1 MTARLL
7 SWQPILVLRLRHGY
21 FADGRPRRLRLRASP
36 DTQAFI
42 ARHQLVERCDGSELW
57 LHVPAERM
65 ALLWSERLQLDGSPR
80 RLRWLLEAADPDYAL
95 YTDRRAPREVSAP
108 VLDVPPG
115 GDAQSALLG
124 APADL
129 SIELKP
135 RLCTWK
141 YLLLGDWDAAQPALE
156 MAGQPDAFRRDE
168 DERLPDGRMAWV
180 FRSRR
185 RWPLGAHG
193 PQHLVLKD
201 LAGRHER
208 VLQARLPLAAPRGL
222 ILEKRHG
229 RTRPVS
235 EIFVHP

>member
-1 MTARLL
+1 
-7 SWQPILVLRLRHGY
+7 SEG
-21 FADGRPRRLRLRASP
+21 G
-36 DTQAFI
+36 
-42 ARHQLVERCDGSELW
+42 ELW
-57 LHVPAERM
+57 LHAPTDRLE
-65 ALLWSERLQLDGSPR
+65 LLWSERLQGDGSPR
-80 RLRWLLEAADPDYAL
+80 QLHWQLEASDPDYLL
-95 YTDRRAPREVSAP
+95 YTDRRAPRQVSAP
-108 VLDVPPG
+108 LLDPRIADARAWLLRAPPE
-115 GDAQSALLG
+115 LCV
-124 APADL
+124 
-129 SIELKP
+129 ELKA

-141 YLLLGDWDAAQPALE
+141 YLLLGDWDAGQPALDLP
-156 MAGQPDAFRRDE
+156 GQPDAFRRDE
-168 DERLPDGRMAWV
+168 DELLPDGRVAWV

-201 LAGRHER
+201 LAGRRER

>member
-1 MTARLL
+1 MSSRLM
-7 SWQPILVLRLRHGY
+7 SWQALLVLRVRHGF
-21 FADGRPRRLRLRASP
+21 FADNRPRRLRLLPTPETA
-36 DTQAFI
+36 AFVQ
-42 ARHQLVERCDGSELW
+42 RHQLIERSDGTELW
-57 LHVPAERM
+57 LHAPADR
-65 ALLWSERLQLDGSPR
+65 LDVLWSERLAPGGQPRQLHWRIDP
-80 RLRWLLEAADPDYAL
+80 ADPDYLL
-95 YTDRRAPREVSAP
+95 YTDRRAPREISAP
-108 VLDVPPG
+108 LIDASVSTLEALPGRAPLDRTV
-115 GDAQSALLG
+115 
-124 APADL
+124 
-129 SIELKP
+129 ELRA

-141 YLLLGDWDAAQPALE
+141 YLLLGTWEAEQPVLE

-168 DERLPDGRMAWV
+168 DEQLPDGRTAWV

-185 RWPLGAHG
+185 RWPLGATG

-201 LAGRHER
+201 LAGRRER

>member
-1 MTARLL
+1 MTARLM
-7 SWQPILVLRLRHGY
+7 SWQPILVLRLRHGF
-21 FADGRPRRLRLRASP
+21 FADGRPRRLRLRASR
-36 DTQAFI
+36 DTAAFI

-57 LHVPAERM
+57 LHAPAERLQ
-65 ALLWSERLQLDGSPR
+65 ALWSERLQADGQLR
-80 RLRWLLEAADPDYAL
+80 RLQWQLEPADPDYLL
-95 YTDRRAPREVSAP
+95 YTDRRTPREVGAP
-108 VLDVPPG
+108 FLDARVT
-115 GDAQSALLG
+115 DAQAWE
-124 APADL
+124 AREPQEL

-141 YLLLGDWDAAQPALE
+141 YLLLGDWDAESPALE
-156 MAGQPDAFRRDE
+156 MADQPDAFRRDE
-168 DERLPDGRMAWV
+168 DEQLPDGRVAWV

-185 RWPLGAHG
+185 RWPLGAQG

-201 LAGRHER
+201 LGGRRER

>member
-7 SWQPILVLRLRHGY
+7 SWQPILVLRLRHTY
-21 FADGRPRRLRLRASP
+21 FADGRPRRLRLRASA

-57 LHVPAERM
+57 LHVPAERL
-65 ALLWSERLQLDGSPR
+65 ALLWSERLQADGSPR
-80 RLRWLLEAADPDYAL
+80 QLRWQLEAADPDYAL
-95 YTDRRAPREVSAP
+95 YTDRRAPRELSVP
-108 VLDVPPG
+108 VLDAPFA
-115 GDAQSALLG
+115 DAPSGQR
-124 APADL
+124 PAAQEL
-129 SIELKP
+129 SIELKA

-168 DERLPDGRMAWV
+168 DEQLPDGRMAWV

-185 RWPLGAHG
+185 RWPLGAQG

-201 LAGRHER
+201 LAGRRER

>member
-1 MTARLL
+1 MTARLM
-7 SWQPILVLRLRHGY
+7 SWQPILVLRLRHGF

-36 DTQAFI
+36 DTRAFI
-42 ARHQLVERCDGSELW
+42 ARHQLVERCDGCELW
-57 LHVPAERM
+57 LHAPAERLD
-65 ALLWSERLQLDGSPR
+65 LLWSERLQADGSPR
-80 RLRWLLEAADPDYAL
+80 RLRWQLEVADPDYAL
-95 YTDRRAPREVSAP
+95 YTDRRAPRELSAP
-108 VLDVPPG
+108 IV
-115 GDAQSALLG
+115 DASAADARDWPLH
-124 APADL
+124 APSTLAV
-129 SIELKP
+129 ELRP

-141 YLLLGDWDAAQPALE
+141 YLLLGDWDAEQPALE

-168 DERLPDGRMAWV
+168 DEQLPDGRMAWV

-185 RWPLGAHG
+185 RWPLGAQG
-193 PQHLVLKD
+193 PQTLVLKD
-201 LAGRHER
+201 LAGRRER